1 MPDLSAYLDRIGYH
15 GAFAPDLR
23 TLVAVHRAQALS
35 VPYDGIDVYRGI
47 ALDHSIEAIF
57 DKIVRRRRGGW
68 CYETNG
74 LLGWALK
81 KIGFDVVR
89 ATSAVYRST
98 RGDSTL
104 GNHVVLL
111 VRLEQTYLADLGLG
125 DALRDPI
132 ALREGTHQQGPLSFR
147 LEKLADGYWRFH
159 NHALGS
165 PTDFDF
171 RDEPADEALLAGQCA
186 WLQRDPESFFLQ
198 NFECIKMQPAA
209 SSAILGRVLRHTDA
223 IGVTKHLIASPEEM
237 TDILR
242 GEFGLTD
249 LPINTLW
256 QKILARHAQVF
267 GTDGASMT

>member
-35 VPYDGIDVYRGI
+35 VPYDGIDVYSGI
-47 ALDHSIEAIF
+47 ALDHRIEAIYE
-57 DKIVRRRRGGW
+57 KIVRRGRGGW
-68 CYETNG
+68 CYEANG

-81 KIGFDVVR
+81 RIGFDVVR
-89 ATSAVYRST
+89 ATAAVYRST
-98 RGDSTL
+98 RGDSAL

-132 ALREGTHQQGPLSFR
+132 ALREGMHQQGPLTFR

-171 RDEPADEALLAGQCA
+171 CDEPADEALLAAQCK
-186 WLQRDPESFFLQ
+186 WLQRDPDSFFLQ
-198 NFECIKMQPAA
+198 NFECIMMLPAA

-223 IGVTKHLIASPEEM
+223 VGVTKHLIASPEGM
-237 TDILR
+237 TDILKR
-242 GEFGLTD
+242 EFGLAD
-249 LPINTLW
+249 LPIKALW
-256 QKILARHAQVF
+256 PKILARHTEVF
-267 GTDGASMT
+267 GTGGACMT